1 MSIESKGKLN
11 EYEGIFSEGEGKFSR
26 GSGKNCESCGKDRR
40 DPGKLYELQKF
51 RKSEK
56 FFSKKTNK
64 SMI

>member
-11 EYEGIFSEGEGKFSR
+11 ECEGIFNLCEGKFSR
-26 GSGKNCESCGKDRR
+26 GSGKKCASCGKDSR